1 MFHCFWSYLNC
12 LVKIATISHWQ
23 NFDWWVQNVALVDKW
38 LVCWNVPPIN
48 FCLHA
53 TSHQY
58 ISKNWFEIE
67 QKTWTKP
74 VSHSQ
79 CLLPFKVTLCSLFLR
94 KHFIARADR
103 HCKKWKNN
111 VAVKVDPYPM
121 CHKLFGTQPNEQN
134 KSDQRG
140 KSFEETNF
148 VIKVFSSQIF
158 PTFFHVWLTNG
169 MAENFLSRF
178 AEAGNQ

>member
-1 MFHCFWSYLNC
+1 MQLLINTFQKIGSKLSKKTELN
-12 LVKIATISHWQ
+12 Q
-23 NFDWWVQNVALVDKW
+23 
-38 LVCWNVPPIN
+38 
-48 FCLHA
+48 
-53 TSHQY
+53 
-58 ISKNWFEIE
+58 
-67 QKTWTKP
+67 
-74 VSHSQ
+74 SHSQ

-148 VIKVFSSQIF
+148 DIKVFSSQIF
-158 PTFFHVWLTNG
+158 PLFSTFASQMAWLRISYHVLPRLGISRVAPPWGTFVKTIYQSHFLIKLTHKN
-169 MAENFLSRF
+169 EFSRLMWW
-178 AEAGNQ
+178 GPV

>member
-1 MFHCFWSYLNC
+1 
-12 LVKIATISHWQ
+12 
-23 NFDWWVQNVALVDKW
+23 
-38 LVCWNVPPIN
+38 
-48 FCLHA
+48 
-53 TSHQY
+53 
-58 ISKNWFEIE
+58 
-67 QKTWTKP
+67 
-74 VSHSQ
+74 
-79 CLLPFKVTLCSLFLR
+79 
-94 KHFIARADR
+94 
-103 HCKKWKNN
+103 
-111 VAVKVDPYPM
+111 M

-158 PTFFHVWLTNG
+158 PTFFHVCLTNG